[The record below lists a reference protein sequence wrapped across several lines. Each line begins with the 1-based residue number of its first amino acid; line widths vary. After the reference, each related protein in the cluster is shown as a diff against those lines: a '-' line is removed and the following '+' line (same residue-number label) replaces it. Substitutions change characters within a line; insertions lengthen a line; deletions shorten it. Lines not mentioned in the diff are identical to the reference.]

1 MKLHALKAT
10 TLSKIDSC
18 EIWEILKNTLF
29 YWTSRVAGFVSFM
42 FPACNFVK
50 KKIPAKMLFCEFCK
64 IFKNIFLQNTSGWLV
79 LKFICEFFCL
89 SVKFICLFVKFSENL
104 FYRVPLRNC
113 LFHVQ
118 VEGFQQADTVKNN
131 FARAFQAFYTWMRSS
146 YSKEFIYL
154 KSLEIICEEVN

>member
-64 IFKNIFLQNTSGWLV
+64 ILKTSFYKTPPDDWFLS
-79 LKFICEFFCL
+79 L
-89 SVKFICLFVKFSENL
+89 SVNFSVYLLSSSVYLWSFQKTSFIEYLWETAYFMHKLKDFNKQIQWKTTSHVLFKPFIHEWEVAI
-104 FYRVPLRNC
+104 R
-113 LFHVQ
+113 
-118 VEGFQQADTVKNN
+118 
-131 FARAFQAFYTWMRSS
+131 RSS
-146 YSKEFIYL
+146 FT
-154 KSLEIICEEVN
+154 